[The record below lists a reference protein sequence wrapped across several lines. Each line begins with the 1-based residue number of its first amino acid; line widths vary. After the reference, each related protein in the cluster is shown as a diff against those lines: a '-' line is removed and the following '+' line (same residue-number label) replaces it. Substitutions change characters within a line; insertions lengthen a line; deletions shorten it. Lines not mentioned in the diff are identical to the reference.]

1 MKPPHP
7 RGDLFPPVAGEP
19 VDLCERLHAD
29 LGLRDDVAILHVYGE
44 ADAYT
49 QSRWR
54 RILDIAIT
62 EAADSGHL
70 VVDLSSAQF
79 IGCRPILDL
88 ADRAQQGLTRGVQV
102 SVFNPF
108 PNVVDRVVTVAGLTE
123 WLPVHTT
130 LDQAVSAA
138 PARGVVSVPGSR

>member
-1 MKPPHP
+1 MKPFHP
-7 RGDLFPPVAGEP
+7 RGDLFPPVTGEP
-19 VDLCERLHAD
+19 ADLCDRLHAD
-29 LGLRDDVAILHVYGE
+29 LDLRDDAAILHVCGE

-62 EAADSGHL
+62 AAADSGHL
-70 VVDLSSAQF
+70 VVDLSSTQF

-102 SVFNPF
+102 SVLNPF

-123 WLPVHTT
+123 WLPVHETM
-130 LDQAVSAA
+130 DQALSAA
-138 PARGVVSVPGSR
+138 PALVVVSVPGSR

>member
-1 MKPPHP
+1 MQPPHY

-19 VDLCERLHAD
+19 ADLCERLHAN
-29 LGLRDDVAILHVYGE
+29 LVLRADAAILHVYGE

-49 QSRWR
+49 QPRWR

-70 VVDLSSAQF
+70 VINLSSTRF

-130 LDQAVSAA
+130 LDQALSAA
-138 PARGVVSVPGSR
+138 PARVVVSVLGSR